1 MFECPANAAPEQG
14 NGQQNFGFLTRQFP
28 AEHKNLVAKKF
39 WVKKVSD
46 DHVEVVLQLIFDQLQ
61 SMPATNP
68 YLEGPKL
75 PVAAKKGFNVN

>member
-1 MFECPANAAPEQG
+1 MLECPANAAPEQG

-46 DHVEVVLQLIFDQLQ
+46 DCFEIEPHANL
-61 SMPATNP
+61 
-68 YLEGPKL
+68 
-75 PVAAKKGFNVN
+75 